1 MPNPYSPDQGVPPRK
16 VRPVR
21 RSKVIFDEVRAA
33 QAQLGVGEVDES
45 LARAGGLREE
55 ARRMLVEKRDLT
67 SFDRDHLRA
76 AVTYATLT
84 MVLATAESA
93 APAVAIPRIRELTRD
108 ILAADGPG
116 VETWK
121 VLAAAGEM
129 LARAGDAEGAVWA
142 VKKARSLG
150 QGGDYVV
157 QVAGGIQSMYPQ
169 AYAGC
174 PDDPSDEPPPF
185 PGPGARR

>member
-1 MPNPYSPDQGVPPRK
+1 M
-16 VRPVR
+16 R
-21 RSKVIFDEVRAA
+21 RSKVIFDEVRSA

-45 LARAGGLREE
+45 FARASGLREE
-55 ARRMLVEKRDLT
+55 ARRMLADKPGLT
-67 SFDRDHLRA
+67 SFDRDHLKA
-76 AVTYATLT
+76 AMTYATLT

-93 APAVAIPRIRELTRD
+93 EPAVSVPRIRDLAVQMV
-108 ILAADGPG
+108 AADEPG
-116 VETWK
+116 METWK

-150 QGGDYVV
+150 DGGDYVV

-169 AYAGC
+169 AYADC
-174 PDDPSDEPPPF
+174 PDEPPDEPPPL
-185 PGPGARR
+185 PETRSRR